1 MNLINAKVGDQAP
14 EVTTADSTLK
24 VVYLF
29 GAGASHGSAKWSG
42 SSTGLLMA
50 DLAEDISRRLHE
62 FVKDEAEYQRDPL
75 RRLINDVLDTDSDVE
90 QVITFLEESGT
101 PDHNLLAA
109 RLRTIFR
116 ESLTKRL
123 EDISEELSIV
133 PANLYAALIDLHLI
147 PGFEEWLGGFLTL
160 NYDRLID
167 HAIHSLHGKE
177 IDYGIH
183 VANSTGH
190 GGDSILLL
198 KLHGSFDWCGGW
210 PINVLSDADAGNDP
224 LWIPPGI
231 QKAKAAYPFNLLWGK
246 ARELLE
252 CDVFR
257 VVGCNLSA
265 NDWDLISMLFRTKHG
280 HAANRVYEI
289 EVIDTPR
296 RAREMQRRFPYLKIK
311 SLLDLDGIG
320 EAFVSEMLGIPEQRF
335 ETLEDL
341 DQERILDEADKRI
354 GNPFFYWLKLKAEH
368 VAVEVDSIDTN
379 SGLIAAFLNSSP

>member
-1 MNLINAKVGDQAP
+1 MSLANVEVGDTAP
-14 EVTTADSTLK
+14 EAATADSTLK

-42 SSTGLLMA
+42 SNTGLLMA
-50 DLAEDISRRLHE
+50 DLAEDITRRIHE
-62 FVKDEAEYQRDPL
+62 FVKDKAEYQRDPL
-75 RRLINDVLDTDSDVE
+75 SRLINDILDTDSDVE
-90 QVITFLEESGT
+90 QIITFLEESGT
-101 PDHNLLAA
+101 SDHNLLA
-109 RLRTIFR
+109 RQLRTIFR

-133 PANLYAALIDLHLI
+133 PANLYAALIDLHMI
-147 PGFEEWLGGFLTL
+147 SGFEERLGGFLTL
-160 NYDRLID
+160 NYDGLIEY
-167 HAIHSLHGKE
+167 AIHSLHGKE

-183 VANSTGH
+183 VANSTGP

-198 KLHGSFDWCGGW
+198 KLHGSFDWHGGW
-210 PINVLSDADAGNDP
+210 PINVLSNADADNDP

-252 CDVFR
+252 CDVCR

-265 NDWDLISMLFRTKHG
+265 NDWDLISMLFRTKYG
-280 HAANRVYEI
+280 HTENRVYEI
-289 EVIDTPR
+289 ELIDTPQ
-296 RAREMQRRFPYLKIK
+296 RALEIQRRFPYLKIK

-335 ETLEDL
+335 ETLASR
-341 DQERILDEADKRI
+341 DQEHVLNEADRRI
-354 GNPFFYWLKLKAEH
+354 GNPFFYWLKLKAER
-368 VAVEVDSIDTN
+368 VAVEVDSIVTN
-379 SGLIAAFLNSSP
+379 SGLIADFLNSR